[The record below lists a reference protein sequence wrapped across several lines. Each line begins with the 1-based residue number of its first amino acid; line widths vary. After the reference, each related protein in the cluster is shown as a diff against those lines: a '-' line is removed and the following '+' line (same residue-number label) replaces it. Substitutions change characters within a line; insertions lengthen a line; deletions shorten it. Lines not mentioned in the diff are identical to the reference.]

1 MKTRRGALGSL
12 LALGAAAL
20 GAAACDGASGPQ
32 PVSSGICNSRFQVVN
47 QSGRTIER
55 LYFSHSSL
63 GSWGADQLG
72 RNVLPSGRLM
82 TFRAAN
88 AGDYDFRVV
97 WTDGRSAELRGVN
110 VCVASR
116 VTATRNGLY
125 AS

>member
-1 MKTRRGALGSL
+1 MKTRRGALGSA

-20 GAAACDGASGPQ
+20 GVAACDGATGVQ
-32 PVSSGICNSRFQVVN
+32 PVASGTCNSRFQVVN
-47 QSGRTIER
+47 RSGAVIER

-63 GSWGADQLG
+63 GSWGTDQLG
-72 RNVLPSGRLM
+72 RNVLLNGRLT

-97 WTDGRSAELRGVN
+97 WADGRSAELRRVN

-116 VTATRNGLY
+116 ITATRNGLY